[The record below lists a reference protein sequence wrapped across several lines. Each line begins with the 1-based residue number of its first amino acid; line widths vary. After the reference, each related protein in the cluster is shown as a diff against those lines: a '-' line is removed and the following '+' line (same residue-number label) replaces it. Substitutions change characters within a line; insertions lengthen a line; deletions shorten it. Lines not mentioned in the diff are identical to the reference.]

1 MLMFWLNIAA
11 VVMQAI
17 QLAIQAVQFILE
29 YRKQK

>member
-1 MLMFWLNIAA
+1 MFWLNIAA

-17 QLAIQAVQFILE
+17 QLAIQAVQFTLE

>member
-1 MLMFWLNIAA
+1 MFWLNIAA